1 MSRAWKVALSVL
13 GIVAVAAVVIVLWPA
28 PDPLRDSD
36 TVYVRF
42 AGSSDGSNP
51 SDEQAREGLVF
62 ALGMRNLTIVSDPAA
77 ADVVLEVQDVL
88 VNLGDIELSLSNGG
102 FAGRIAAECRITDL
116 ATGREYT
123 MDLSVR
129 FDAQGVTA
137 NLTARKFWM
146 FWK

>member
-13 GIVAVAAVVIVLWPA
+13 GVLAVAVVVIVLWPA
-28 PDPLRDSD
+28 PDPLQGAD

-42 AGSSDGSNP
+42 AGAEAGGNA

-62 ALGMRNLTIVSDPAA
+62 ALGTRDLTIVSDPAA
-77 ADVVLEVQDVL
+77 ADVLLEVQNVS
-88 VNLGDIELSLSNGG
+88 VNLGDIELSLSNGA

-116 ATGREYT
+116 ATGKAYT

-137 NLTARKFWM
+137 DLTARKFWM